1 MDIGAAIEW
10 IVGMPI
16 VVLILAVSLWWL
28 LGRKDKGLCPKC
40 SAPKIFGEKCIIC
53 GKISNDVNF

>member
-1 MDIGAAIEW
+1 MDVGAAIEW

-28 LGRKDKGLCPKC
+28 FGCNDKGFCPKC
-40 SAPKIFGEKCIIC
+40 SAPKIFGERCIIC
-53 GKISNDVNF
+53 RNISNDVKL